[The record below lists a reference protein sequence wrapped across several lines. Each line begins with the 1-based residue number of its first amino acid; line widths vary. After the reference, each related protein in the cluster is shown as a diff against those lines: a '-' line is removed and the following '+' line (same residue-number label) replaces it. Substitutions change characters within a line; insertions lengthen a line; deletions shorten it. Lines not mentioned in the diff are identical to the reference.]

1 MKNDKITEQKLK
13 DLEKLLLEPGVRKS
27 VTVLSKILA
36 DDFVEYGSSGK
47 IYSKKE
53 IINELQSETV
63 QKLKLTDFKL
73 RELGENHYLVTYKA
87 VKEDGGQK
95 HYSLR
100 CSIWIKVKDE
110 YQMIFHQGT
119 KINE

>member
-1 MKNDKITEQKLK
+1 MKNYKIPEQKLK
-13 DLEKLLLEPGVRKS
+13 DLEMLLLKPDVRKS
-27 VTVLSKILA
+27 LKMLSKILA

-47 IYSKKE
+47 VYSKKE

-63 QKLKLTDFKL
+63 HKLKLTGFKL

-87 VKEDGGQK
+87 VKEEGGQK

-100 CSIWIKVKDE
+100 CSIWIKIKDE

-119 KINE
+119 KIK

>member
-1 MKNDKITEQKLK
+1 MKIDKITEKKLK

-27 VTVLSKILA
+27 LKVLSNILA

-47 IYSKKE
+47 VYSKKE

-73 RELGENHYLVTYKA
+73 RELGENHFLVTYKA
-87 VKEDGGQK
+87 VKENCGQK

-119 KINE
+119 KIN